1 LKVAVRA
8 DASSR
13 IGSGHVVRCLTLA
26 QALSGAGA
34 QVRFLT
40 RPHDLQVSGRIRA
53 SGFAVAELPPAVDRP
68 RIADGDYSAWLGV
81 PEQLDAEQSLAAIGG
96 EDVDLLIVDHYG
108 LGAAW
113 EARLAQACGAILVVD
128 DLANRAHAAD
138 VLVDQNLRADGA
150 DAYGPLVPDSCRV
163 LSGPSYALIREE
175 YVRARR
181 SGPGTGSVSRVL
193 ISFGGVD
200 DLALLGVVLDGLSE
214 LADQLEMVE
223 LVVADPAEVRAEL
236 GRRSAALPL
245 RLHGPQPHLAG
256 LMAHADLAIGAG
268 GGTTWERL
276 CVGLPSI
283 VVSRADNQ
291 RRGTR
296 ELARLG
302 AIIDL
307 GDAAELTGTA
317 VRDAV
322 HGLLAADQQRWQMQQ
337 LGQALVD
344 GRGRGR
350 VVESVMP
357 TPASAL
363 TIREAGPQ
371 DRGLVWMWA
380 NDRTVRE
387 QSLDRSPIPFETH
400 VAWFDRV
407 GLDPDSHLLIME
419 ADGLPVGQLRFDLE
433 DGHATVNYSLDACV
447 RGRGWGRR
455 IIEMGLQWLSA
466 HGPDR
471 PVQLVAIVRVDNPA
485 SSRVFE
491 RLGFVGEASSAQ
503 GSQVRRYTRMLEL

>member
-1 LKVAVRA
+1 MKVTVRT

-13 IGSGHVVRCLTLA
+13 IGTGHLVRCLTLA

-34 QVRFLT
+34 QVRFVT
-40 RPHDLQVSGRIRA
+40 RPHDLPVSDRIRA
-53 SGFAVAELPPAVDRP
+53 AGFEVAELPPASDP
-68 RIADGDYSAWLGV
+68 SGSEASDYSAWLGV
-81 PEQLDAEQSLAAIGG
+81 SEQLDAEQSLAAIEGD
-96 EDVDLLIVDHYG
+96 DVDLLVVDHYG
-108 LGAAW
+108 LTATW
-113 EARLAQACGAILVVD
+113 ESRLAQVCGSILVVD

-150 DAYGPLVPDSCRV
+150 DAYDPLVPDGCRV
-163 LSGPSYALIREE
+163 LSGPSYALIRDE

-181 SGPGTGSVSRVL
+181 PWRGSERASRVFVSL
-193 ISFGGVD
+193 GGVD
-200 DLALLGVVLDGLSE
+200 DLALIDVILRGLAG
-214 LADQLEMVE
+214 LADQLETAD
-223 LVVADPAEVRAEL
+223 LVVADPAAVRAAM
-236 GRRSAALPL
+236 GGTGAVLPL

-256 LMAHADLAIGAG
+256 LMAKADLAIGAG

-283 VVSRADNQ
+283 VASRADNQ
-291 RRGTR
+291 RRGTG
-296 ELARLG
+296 ELARFG
-302 AIIDL
+302 AVVDL
-307 GDAAELTGTA
+307 GDAAELTSAA

-322 HGLLAADQQRWQMQQ
+322 QGLVASGQQRRQMRE

-344 GRGRGR
+344 GRGRAR

-371 DRGLVWMWA
+371 DRGLLWMWA

-387 QSLDRSPIPFETH
+387 QSLDRSPIPWVAH

-407 GLDPDSHLLIME
+407 GHDPDTRLLIME

-447 RGRGWGRR
+447 RGRGWGRQ
-455 IIEMGLQWLSA
+455 IIEMGLEWLSS
-466 HGPDR
+466 HGAEK
-471 PVQLVAIVRVDNPA
+471 PVELVAIVRIDNPA
-485 SSRVFE
+485 SSKVFE
-491 RLGFVGEASSAQ
+491 RLGFAGEASRAQ
-503 GSQVRRYTRMLEL
+503 GSQVLRYTRMLEL

>member
-1 LKVAVRA
+1 VKVAVRT

-13 IGSGHVVRCLTLA
+13 IGTGHLVRCLTLA
-26 QALSGAGA
+26 QVLSATGA

-40 RPHDLQVSGRIRA
+40 RPHDLPVADRIRA
-53 SGFAVAELPPAVDRP
+53 SRFAVAELPPANDRSG
-68 RIADGDYSAWLGV
+68 IEDGDYSAWLGV
-81 PEQLDAEQSLAAIGG
+81 SEQLDAEQSLAAIEG
-96 EDVDLLIVDHYG
+96 EAIDLLIVDHYG

-113 EARLAQACGAILVVD
+113 EARLAQACGAILVID

-163 LSGPSYALIREE
+163 LSGPSYTLIREE

-181 SGPGTGSVSRVL
+181 SGPGIARASRVL

-214 LADQLEMVE
+214 LADQLETVE
-223 LVVADPAEVRAEL
+223 LVVADPAAVRAEL
-236 GRRSAALPL
+236 GRTGAALPL

-296 ELARLG
+296 QLARLG
-302 AIIDL
+302 AIVDL

-317 VRDAV
+317 VRGAV
-322 HGLLAADQQRWQMQQ
+322 NGLLEADQQRWRMQE

-344 GRGRGR
+344 GRGRER
-350 VVESVMP
+350 VIESIIP
-357 TPASAL
+357 TSASAL
-363 TIREAGPQ
+363 TIREAVPQ

-387 QSLDRSPIPFETH
+387 QSLDRSPIPYETH
-400 VAWFDRV
+400 AAWFDRV
-407 GLDPDSHLLIME
+407 GLDPDTRLLILE

-455 IIEMGLQWLSA
+455 IIEMGLQWLRV
-466 HGPDR
+466 HGPR
-471 PVQLVAIVRVDNPA
+471 QPVELVAIVRVDNPA

-491 RLGFVGEASSAQ
+491 QLGFVGEASSAQ
-503 GSQVRRYTRMLEL
+503 GSQVLRYTRMLDP